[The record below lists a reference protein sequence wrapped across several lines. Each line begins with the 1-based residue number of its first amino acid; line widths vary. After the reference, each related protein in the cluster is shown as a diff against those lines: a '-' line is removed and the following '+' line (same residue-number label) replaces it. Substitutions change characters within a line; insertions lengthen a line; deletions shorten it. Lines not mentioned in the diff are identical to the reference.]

1 MKHSLSVLAMM
12 AFAAP
17 VFAQGLDAPPSDSVE
32 IVVPEAASACV
43 LAEPP
48 AAIEE
53 GADYDALVAAQGEV
67 KSFQTS
73 ALTYRECLDG
83 LRGTEELT
91 EGNEIALNALHDQSV
106 DLEEQ
111 VANRFNEAVRAYKE
125 ANPD

>member
-1 MKHSLSVLAMM
+1 MKYALSMLAMVV
-12 AFAAP
+12 FTAP
-17 VFAQGLDAPPSDSVE
+17 VFAQDLSAPPSDSVE
-32 IVVPEAASACV
+32 IVVPDLAAACE
-43 LAEPP
+43 LSEPP

-53 GADYDALVAAQGEV
+53 GVDYDALVAAQGGV

-73 ALTYRECLDG
+73 AEAYRECLDG
-83 LRGTEELT
+83 VRDAPDLT

-111 VANRFNEAVRAYKE
+111 VAGRFNEAVKAYKA

>member
-1 MKHSLSVLAMM
+1 MKYSLSMLATVVFT
-12 AFAAP
+12 AS
-17 VFAQGLDAPPSDSVE
+17 VFAQDLSAPPSDSVE
-32 IVVPEAASACV
+32 IVVPELATACE

-53 GADYDALVAAQGEV
+53 SADYDTLVAAQGGV
-67 KSFQTS
+67 KSFQAS
-73 ALTYRECLDG
+73 AMAYRECLDDV
-83 LRGTEELT
+83 RGQPDLT

-111 VANRFNEAVRAYKE
+111 VAGRFNEAVKAYKE